1 MGGSALIIVL
11 AGTPS
16 VISDRTIIRLRLLVV
31 LSREAAAACNVTCE
45 ASLVVF
51 LAGRLMF
58 RAVNLLN
65 VDRDPLMLSVKLD
78 VSGVGVREALLVE
91 VFQFPKARV

>member
-11 AGTPS
+11 AGAPS
-16 VISDRTIIRLRLLVV
+16 VISDRTIIGLRLLVV
-31 LSREAAAACNVTCE
+31 LPREAAAACDVTCE

-51 LAGRLMF
+51 LARRLMF

-65 VDRDPLMLSVKLD
+65 VDRDSLMLSVKLD
-78 VSGVGVREALLVE
+78 VSGIGVRVALLVE